1 MSKLC
6 LWVKG
11 NSYATL
17 CHTHSLFD
25 AVRNHPVETTSQLR
39 GFRVRG
45 DPWDTGRG
53 LKERTWTIHSLAWI
67 NVLLSK
73 SYRH

>member
-1 MSKLC
+1 L
-6 LWVKG
+6 KG

-25 AVRNHPVETTSQLR
+25 ALRKHPAETTSQLR
-39 GFRVRG
+39 GFRG

-53 LKERTWTIHSLAWI
+53 LKERDLGNSLFGVDQCAPLKELQTLA
-67 NVLLSK
+67 V
-73 SYRH
+73 SYPL